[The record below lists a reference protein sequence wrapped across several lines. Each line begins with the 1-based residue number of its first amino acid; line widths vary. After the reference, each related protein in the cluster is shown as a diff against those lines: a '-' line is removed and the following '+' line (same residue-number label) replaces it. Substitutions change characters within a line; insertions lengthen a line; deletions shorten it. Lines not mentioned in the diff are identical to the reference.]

1 MWLVISN
8 NFFSVRLQVSK
19 QENTFRSKPRVINL
33 PFVCKCTAGKCCV
46 LSCSP
51 DKPLLQR
58 PQPTIRRPFHELSL
72 RPFPWQQ
79 FQKSQHARV
88 RSLRAFCEP
97 LLLINGYMEFFSTSM
112 TQACQEKI
120 LEVEIYLKFTEG
132 ENMFKA
138 AVGFWVGNQWH
149 LLVMVWITAMRA
161 NGGEGQEEE
170 NVRRQGGHGLRSK
183 EWGKYTKRINVMGR
197 LLYIAL

>member
-1 MWLVISN
+1 MWIKQRLHPVYLLCFSFHKRINARLQIFSGIDFRWWLIIKYIKELFYIYMWLVISN

-33 PFVCKCTAGKCCV
+33 PFVCKCAAGKCCV

-51 DKPLLQR
+51 DEPLLQR

-79 FQKSQHARV
+79 FQKFQHARV

-97 LLLINGYMEFFSTSM
+97 LLLINGYMEFF
-112 TQACQEKI
+112 
-120 LEVEIYLKFTEG
+120 F
-132 ENMFKA
+132 
-138 AVGFWVGNQWH
+138 H
-149 LLVMVWITAMRA
+149 
-161 NGGEGQEEE
+161 
-170 NVRRQGGHGLRSK
+170 
-183 EWGKYTKRINVMGR
+183 
-197 LLYIAL
+197 